1 MKKVWGVGRI
11 FLLLLL
17 LLAADAAVF
26 AFAGEYAL
34 EISVGIAALGV
45 IVTVFSLVGLHA
57 NIGKIISVASK
68 GISTAQ
74 SRALTELK
82 LPVLIT
88 TEYGEIVW
96 YNPKF
101 EADVPEAS
109 LTVGKT
115 VGAVFGSDFEDDIES
130 NGYAEIILGNR
141 IFSVTDSYV
150 DSADNGTELRIYYLF
165 DITSLRKTANEYE
178 QTRPVVAFVAI
189 DNLDEITKNARD
201 SEIASFRGAVQQRIE
216 KWFSHINGIC
226 RKLSGDRYML
236 VLEERSYQK
245 LSEEGFSVLNS
256 VRELKFGD
264 SSATLSIGVGQG
276 GGSLAECEE
285 MAKQAL
291 DMALGR
297 GGDQTVVKMPN
308 NEYKFFGGVSGAL
321 EKHNKVR
328 ARIISNTLKSLIVS
342 SSNVVLMG
350 HRFADLD
357 SFGSCIAL
365 SSAATALGRQP
376 YIVMDASKTMASSL
390 LERAEVLGAHLNVV
404 SGNEVLPMIDKDTLL
419 IITDVHR
426 PSFLDSPEV
435 YDRCQNVVV
444 IDHHRKAVDFIND
457 SVIFYHETAVS
468 SACEM
473 VAEMLQYMCPKSV
486 GQFEAEALLSG
497 IMLDSRNFV
506 LNTGVRTFEASAF
519 LRNRGADPVT
529 VKKLFAGSID
539 SYKLR
544 AEIVSSAELYDNDCA
559 IAVNTSIS
567 PSSRL
572 ASAQAADELLGIS
585 GISGS
590 FVICRYGSE
599 FNISARSL
607 GSMNVQLIMER
618 LGGGGHRTMAACQ
631 LQVDSIEDAVL
642 QLKHAIDAYKKDI
655 KSK

>member
-1 MKKVWGVGRI
+1 MKKVWGVGRVFL

-17 LLAADAAVF
+17 LVDVAVILF
-26 AFAGEYAL
+26 GGERAVHIAG
-34 EISVGIAALGV
+34 GIAAFGAV
-45 IVTVFSLVGLHA
+45 VAVFSLVGLHS
-57 NIGKIISVASK
+57 NIGRIISGVSK

-74 SRALTELK
+74 SKALTELR
-82 LPVLIT
+82 LPVLIS

-96 YNPKF
+96 YNPQF
-101 EADVPEAS
+101 ETDVPDAS
-109 LTVGKT
+109 LSVGKDI
-115 VGAVFGSDFEDDIES
+115 AKVFGSDFKDEIES
-130 NGYAEIILGNR
+130 KGVAEINLGNK
-141 IFSVTDSYV
+141 IFSVTDSDV
-150 DSADNGTELRIYYLF
+150 EGDGISLRIYYLF
-165 DITSLRKTANEYE
+165 DITSLKKIAHEYTE
-178 QTRPVVAFVAI
+178 TRPVVALVAI

-201 SEIASFRGAVQQRIE
+201 SEIASFRGSVQRKIE
-216 KWFSHINGIC
+216 TWFSSINGVC

-236 VLEERSYQK
+236 VLEERCYKK
-245 LSEEGFSVLNS
+245 LTEEGFSVLDQ

-328 ARIISNTLKSLIVS
+328 ARIISNTLKGLILS
-342 SSNVVLMG
+342 SSNVILMG

-365 SSAATALGRQP
+365 ASAVSTLGRQP
-376 YIVMDASKTMASSL
+376 YIVMDKQKTMAEPL
-390 LERAEVLGAHLNVV
+390 LERADALGVQCNIMSGAEVMPV
-404 SGNEVLPMIDKDTLL
+404 IDKQTLL

-426 PSFLDSPEV
+426 PSFLDSPQV
-435 YDRCQNVVV
+435 YENCKNVVV
-444 IDHHRKAVDFIND
+444 IDHHRKSVDFIND
-457 SVIFYHETAVS
+457 AVIFYHETAVS
-468 SACEM
+468 SVCEM
-473 VAEMLQYMCPKSV
+473 VTEMLQYMCPKSV
-486 GQFEAEALLSG
+486 GPFEAEALLSG

-519 LRNRGADPVT
+519 LRNRGAGPVT
-529 VKKLFAGSID
+529 VKKLFAGPID
-539 SYKLR
+539 TYKLR
-544 AEIVSSAELYDNDCA
+544 AEIVSSAELYDGDCA
-559 IAVNTSIS
+559 IAINNVVSDNT
-567 PSSRL
+567 RL
-572 ASAQAADELLGIS
+572 ASAQAADEMLGIS
-585 GISGS
+585 RVLGS

-607 GSMNVQLIMER
+607 GSMNVQVIMEK

-631 LQVDSIEDAVL
+631 LQVDRLEDAVSR
-642 QLKHAIDAYKKDI
+642 LKAAIDEYKKEQ
-655 KSK
+655 KK

>member
-11 FLLLLL
+11 FLILLMLL
-17 LLAADAAVF
+17 VADVAAIIF
-26 AFAGEYAL
+26 GGEYAL
-34 EISVGIAALGV
+34 YIAGGIAIFGFIIA
-45 IVTVFSLVGLHA
+45 IFSLVGLHT
-57 NIGKIISVASK
+57 NIGKIISGVSR

-74 SRALTELK
+74 SKALTELR

-88 TEYGEIVW
+88 TAYGEIVW
-96 YNPKF
+96 YNPQF
-101 EADVPEAS
+101 EADVPDAS
-109 LTVGKT
+109 LTVGKDIEK
-115 VGAVFGSDFEDDIES
+115 VFGSDFKDDIEAK
-130 NGYAEIILGNR
+130 GEAEITLGNK
-141 IFSVTDSYV
+141 IFSVTDS
-150 DSADNGTELRIYYLF
+150 DIEAEAMPMRIYYLF
-165 DITSLRKTANEYE
+165 DITTLRKTAHEYE
-178 QTRPVVAFVAI
+178 QTRPVVALVAI

-201 SEIASFRGAVQQRIE
+201 SEIASFRGSVQRRIE
-216 KWFSHINGIC
+216 KWFSNINGVC

-236 VLEERSYQK
+236 VLEERSYKK
-245 LSEEGFSVLNS
+245 LLEEGFSVLS
-256 VRELKFGD
+256 EVRELKFND

-276 GGSLAECEE
+276 GGSLADCEE

-328 ARIISNTLKSLIVS
+328 ARIISNTLKSLIMS
-342 SSNVVLMG
+342 SSNVILMG

-357 SFGSCIAL
+357 SLGSCIAMA
-365 SSAATALGRQP
+365 SAVSTLGRQP
-376 YIVMDASKTMASSL
+376 YIVMDKTKTMAGSL
-390 LERAEVLGAHLNVV
+390 LERADSLGVHCNIMTGAEVMPV
-404 SGNEVLPMIDKDTLL
+404 IDKETLL
-419 IITDVHR
+419 IVCDVHR
-426 PSFLDSPEV
+426 PSFLESPEV
-435 YDRCQNVVV
+435 YDHCQNVVV

-457 SVIFYHETAVS
+457 AVIFYHETAVS

-473 VAEMLQYMCPKSV
+473 VTEMLQYMCPKSV

-529 VKKLFAGSID
+529 VKKLFAGSMD
-539 SYKLR
+539 TYKLR

-559 IAVNTSIS
+559 IAINGTVNENT
-567 PSSRL
+567 RL
-572 ASAQAADELLGIS
+572 ASAQAADEMLGIS
-585 GISGS
+585 GVLGS
-590 FVICRYGSE
+590 FVVCRYGSE

-607 GSMNVQLIMER
+607 GSMNVQVIMEK

-631 LQVDSIEDAVL
+631 LQVDSFEDAVL
-642 QLKHAIDAYKKDI
+642 QLKHAIDAYKKEVR
-655 KSK
+655 K